1 MRIPS
6 IPAAIASRLCAGLLA
21 LAACAA
27 AQAQVSNTA
36 TITAPPGVTD
46 SNPGNNTSTVVTPLA
61 GVVASSKSAVPA
73 SGTTVAIGQQI
84 SYTLTS
90 VVTSAPLATALT
102 LTDVLSPGLAFGAVT
117 SSVGFSCSGTGPV
130 VCTLPAGTAV
140 GTYSVTYTAT
150 VTAAATLQVGNT
162 VTPSEGSCTSCS
174 TEHPLVAVSTNKTS
188 DVGDGT
194 PVQKGQQI
202 VYTVTS
208 TVSGGGSLTTP
219 LVLTDTL
226 GTGLTFDA
234 IASPGAFTCQG
245 GNPVRCT
252 LPAGTPAG
260 AYPVSYRVMVNDA
273 ATTSVRNTVV
283 PNEGSCVDCTTE
295 NPLVGISTRKDNV
308 TPGNNV
314 QVSAGSVVVYRITTT
329 VTGGPLTRAFTA
341 TDTLGTGLTFTAV
354 DATTGFTCNA
364 ANPLVCT
371 LAAGTPAGTYTA
383 TYRAT
388 VAATATVAVQNS
400 VVPSDG
406 DCVDCNTINPL
417 VDVVT
422 RKSSN
427 VGNGTGVQAGETIVY
442 TLTTLITGG
451 APLATPLVLTDTLSA
466 GLAFGAIT
474 SAGSFSCTGG
484 NPVVCTLPAGTVPG
498 SYQVSY
504 SAVVQAAA
512 TTSVSNT
519 VVPNQGGCTDCT
531 TDNPLLAI
539 ATSKTS
545 NVGNGTAVERGDLI
559 TYTVTSVISGGGE
572 LSRAFTLT
580 DTLGPGLEFNAITS
594 AGAYSCN
601 TANPIV
607 CTLPVGTV
615 AGSYP
620 VSYSARV
627 SAAATTSVSNT
638 VVPSDGTCTTCTTTN
653 PLVEIAT
660 RKTLDVGSG
669 TPVSKGQTLTYT
681 VTSVITGG
689 ALTHPL
695 VLTDTLGAGL
705 VFGAVTAAGGF
716 TCNAANPVVCT
727 LPTGTAAGSHSVTY
741 TVTVGPTAGATVN
754 NSVVPSDGTCTD
766 CRIVNPLTDPVV
778 TYGKS
783 VTLPAGKTAVAVG
796 DTLTYTLTATVTV
809 APTSAITT
817 LTDTLGPGLQ
827 FIALTSPGP
836 FTCTGSGPLVCTLPA
851 GTAVG
856 AYSLSYTAQVTA
868 AADGSVRNT
877 VLGSGDDNPGC
888 SSSCTTDTPVLTPVV
903 DVSKSADPSSGTQVE
918 RGQVLRYTLTAVVSN
933 APLTSPL
940 VLTDTPDAGLTVAA
954 LPAGCNSSGTQVVCT
969 LPAGTPIGVHAV
981 SYDATVNAQAG
992 SIVNNTVAAAGGGPD
1007 TPGCQSCS
1015 TSHKVE
1021 DPELRITKTAGA
1033 REVKVG
1039 DLVLYTLQ
1047 IENLSNAA
1055 LVNGSIVDT
1064 TPAGFS
1070 FASGS
1075 LKQSN
1080 GNPLTVTGAGPVRLG
1095 NLNLPGNSAITVSYL
1110 MRVGAGVRQGTHVN
1124 QAQALSPAGT
1134 PISNVATAQVV
1145 LTSDPLTDESLIHGT
1160 VFDDRDGDGWQDR
1173 ADLSDV
1179 RVQGGFAAGDYVPG
1193 STTVDRGDGPQP
1205 QADASAPLL
1214 HGLALG
1220 AISARGSDA
1229 DPPEHHQVIVS
1240 QRLREARFSDDF
1252 VLTDAQGV
1260 TVRMDAQGNTTL
1272 ERGGEAAKGLN
1283 AAAPRVE
1290 RRVSADA
1297 DGTRVDYII
1306 RNQGVDERGIPGV
1319 RIATV
1324 EGLLV
1329 ETDQF
1334 GRYHLV
1340 GIDGGEWE
1348 HGRNFVMKI
1357 DPVTLPPGAEMTT
1370 DNPLLRRIT
1379 PGVPVRFDFG
1389 VRMPVGNIGGG
1400 SEDVQAVLGKV
1411 LFAPGSAVIAER
1423 YLPAVDR
1430 MAEQLHGR
1438 RGEVTL
1444 SASGDPPSLSFARAT
1459 ALRQALEQRLSADDL
1474 AALQISVRDGETAEA
1489 PLVVGWSEGGVVL
1502 GSLLFDYG
1510 KAAIRPGYDD
1520 LLDGIASELERGG
1533 GGRVAIIGYTD
1544 VHGSYEY
1551 NTRLGLQRA
1560 RAVFDALV
1568 KRLSP
1573 AVRARVK
1580 VEASADPR
1588 KPVASEGGAR
1598 P

>member
-1 MRIPS
+1 M
-6 IPAAIASRLCAGLLA
+6 CAGV
-21 LAACAA
+21 
-27 AQAQVSNTA
+27 QAQVSNTA
-36 TITAPPGVTD
+36 TITPPPGVTD
-46 SNPGNNTSTVVTPLA
+46 PNTGNNTSTVVTPLA
-61 GVVASSKSAVPA
+61 GVVASSKSALPA
-73 SGTTVAIGQQI
+73 SGTTVAIGQSI

-90 VVTSAPLATALT
+90 VVASAPLSTALT

-117 SSVGFSCSGTGPV
+117 SNVGFTCSGSGPV

-150 VTAAATLQVGNT
+150 VTSAATTQVGNT
-162 VTPSEGSCTSCS
+162 VTPSEGACTTCS

-194 PVQKGQQI
+194 PVQKGQAI

-208 TVSGGGSLTTP
+208 QVSGNGSLTAP
-219 LVLTDTL
+219 LELTDTL
-226 GTGLTFDA
+226 GAGLTFDA
-234 IASPGAFTCQG
+234 IVNQGAFACQA

-252 LPAGTPAG
+252 LPAGTAAG
-260 AYPVSYRVMVNDA
+260 TYPVSYRVLVNDA

-283 PNEGSCVDCTTE
+283 PNEGSCLDCTTE
-295 NPLVGISTRKDNV
+295 NPLVGITTRKDNL
-308 TPGNNV
+308 TPGNNA

-329 VTGGPLTRAFTA
+329 VTGGALTRVFTA
-341 TDTLGTGLTFTAV
+341 TDTLGPGLVFGAV
-354 DATTGFTCNA
+354 DGTTGFTCNA

-371 LAAGTPAGTYTA
+371 LPAGTPAGTYTA

-388 VAATATVAVQNS
+388 VAATATVAVQNG
-400 VVPSDG
+400 VVASDG
-406 DCVDCNTINPL
+406 ECVDCSTINPL

-422 RKSSN
+422 RKSSD

-442 TLTTLITGG
+442 TLTTLITGS
-451 APLATPLVLTDTLSA
+451 APLATPLVLTDTLSQ
-466 GLAFGAIT
+466 GLAFGTIT
-474 SAGSFSCTGG
+474 SAGSFSCTAG
-484 NPVVCTLPAGTVPG
+484 NPVVCTLPAGAAPG
-498 SYQVSY
+498 SYAVSY
-504 SAVVQAAA
+504 SAVVQASA

-519 VVPNQGGCTDCT
+519 VVPNQGGCIDCT
-531 TDNPLLAI
+531 TNNPLLSI

-572 LSRAFTLT
+572 LSKAFTLT
-580 DTLGPGLEFNAITS
+580 DTLGAGLEFNAITS

-607 CTLPVGTV
+607 CTLPVGTA

-627 SAAATTSVSNT
+627 TQAATTSVTNT
-638 VVPSDGTCTTCTTTN
+638 VVPSDGTCSTCTTTN
-653 PLVEIAT
+653 PLVDIAT

-695 VLTDTLGAGL
+695 TLTDTLGAGL

-716 TCNAANPVVCT
+716 SCNAANPVICT

-741 TVTVGPTAGATVN
+741 TVVVGPTAGATVN

-778 TYGKS
+778 NYAKA
-783 VTLPAGKTAVAVG
+783 VTLPAGKAAVAVG
-796 DTLTYTLTATVTV
+796 DTLTYTITATVTV
-809 APTSAITT
+809 APTSALTT

-827 FIALTSPGP
+827 FTAISSAGA
-836 FTCTGSGPLVCTLPA
+836 FTCTGTGPLVCTLPA

-856 AYSLSYTAQVTA
+856 TYTLGYTALVTA
-868 AADGSVRNT
+868 DASGSVRNT

-888 SSSCTTDTPVLTPVV
+888 SGPCTTDTPVLTPVV
-903 DVSKSADPSSGTQVE
+903 DVSKSADPSSGAQVE

-940 VLTDTPDAGLTVAA
+940 VLTDTPDAGLTVSA
-954 LPAGCNSSGTQVVCT
+954 LPAGCAMSSAQVVCT
-969 LPAGTPIGVHAV
+969 LPTGTTVGVHAV

-992 SIVNNTVAAAGGGPD
+992 SVVNNTVAAAGGGPD
-1007 TPGCQSCS
+1007 TPGCDNCS

-1033 REVKVG
+1033 REVKIG

-1047 IENLSNAA
+1047 VENLSNAA
-1055 LVNGSIVDT
+1055 LVGGSIIDT

-1070 FASGS
+1070 FVSGS
-1075 LKQSN
+1075 LQQSG
-1080 GNPLTVTGAGPVRLG
+1080 GNALTVSGAGPVRFG
-1095 NLNLPGNSAITVSYL
+1095 NLDLPGNSTITISYL

-1124 QAQALSPAGT
+1124 QAQAQSPAGT

-1145 LTSDPLTDESLIHGT
+1145 LANDPLTDESLIHGT

-1173 ADLSDV
+1173 ADLSEV
-1179 RVQGGFAAGDYVPG
+1179 HIQGGFGADDYVPG
-1193 STTVDRGDGPQP
+1193 STTVDRGDGPQA

-1220 AISARGSDA
+1220 AISARGSEA
-1229 DPPEHHQVIVS
+1229 DPPDHHQVIVS

-1252 VLTDAQGV
+1252 ILTSAQGV
-1260 TVRMDAQGNTTL
+1260 SVRMDAQGNTTV
-1272 ERGGEAAKGLN
+1272 ERSGEAAKGLN
-1283 AAAPRVE
+1283 AAAPSVE
-1290 RRVSADA
+1290 RRVSAGA
-1297 DGTRVDYII
+1297 DGVVVDYVI
-1306 RNQGVDERGIPGV
+1306 RNHGIDERGIPGV

-1357 DPVTLPPGAEMTT
+1357 DPVTLPPGAVMTT

-1389 VRMPVGNIGGG
+1389 VRMPAGTIGGG

-1411 LFAPGSAVIAER
+1411 LFAAGSDQISER

-1438 RGEVTL
+1438 RGEVTIG
-1444 SASGDPPSLSFARAT
+1444 ASGDPPSLSFARAT
-1459 ALRQALEQRLSADDL
+1459 ALKRALEQRLSGDDL
-1474 AALQISVRDGETAEA
+1474 AALKISVRESEHGDA
-1489 PLVVGWSEGGVVL
+1489 PLVAGWSEGGVVL

-1510 KAAIRPGYDD
+1510 KATIRPEYAG

-1544 VHGSYEY
+1544 VHGSYDY

-1560 RAVFDALV
+1560 RAVYDALV
-1568 KRLSP
+1568 VRLSP

-1588 KPVASEGGAR
+1588 KPVQGAGEGR